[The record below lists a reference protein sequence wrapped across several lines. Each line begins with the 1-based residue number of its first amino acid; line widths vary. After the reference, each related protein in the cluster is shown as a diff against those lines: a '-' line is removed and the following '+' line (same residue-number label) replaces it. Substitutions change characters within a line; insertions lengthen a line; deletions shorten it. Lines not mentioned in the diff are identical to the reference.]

1 VRIPAACAA
10 ALLAALWLAAPQ
22 AEAQRGA
29 GDVVYVPTPQP
40 VVEVMLEM
48 AAVGPADTV
57 IDLGSGDGRVVV
69 TAAAKHGARGVGVE
83 LDRYLLKLAADNARR
98 AGVADRVRFLE
109 QDLFETDISGAT
121 VVTLYLLP
129 EMNQRLQPRLLALRP
144 GARVVIHDY
153 PLERWSPDAR
163 RVIPVPGK
171 TVGHPGESHLFLHVV
186 PARLAGE
193 WQARAGSGGEATVY
207 EFAFE
212 QEFQYVE
219 GTVRGRGQT
228 ARIPEFRLAGDRRGA
243 PDRPSPEGRSEE
255 RAARR
260 DAGDRGRRRAARAAR
275 VRAARESGRD
285 QHRRGPPAAAVP
297 ASEAVNP
304 GSTARHRAAAGRR
317 AKGAGAGMIPGRVRF

>member
-228 ARIPEFRLAGDRRGA
+228 ARIPEFRLAGDRFDFAFELTVAG
-243 PDRPSPEGRSEE
+243 RPLAHRLKGEVRNGLLEGTLATGEG
-255 RAARR
+255 AARR
-260 DAGDRGRRRAARAAR
+260 ELPVSARL
-275 VRAARESGRD
+275 V
-285 QHRRGPPAAAVP
+285 
-297 ASEAVNP
+297 
-304 GSTARHRAAAGRR
+304 
-317 AKGAGAGMIPGRVRF
+317 KAGAINTGEDRPPRQYRHLKQ